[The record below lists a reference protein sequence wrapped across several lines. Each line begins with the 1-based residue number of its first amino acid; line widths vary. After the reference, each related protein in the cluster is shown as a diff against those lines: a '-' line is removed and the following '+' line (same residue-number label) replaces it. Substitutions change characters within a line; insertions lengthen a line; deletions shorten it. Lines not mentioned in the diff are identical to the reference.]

1 MNKASC
7 LLFFQGG
14 RKNIFFILI
23 TMLSAASYISEGTEE
38 TITFSA
44 THIQNVESNLQQT
57 PIVRK
62 ENILRTAEIHML
74 GIWEKTSAWSLVE
87 LSENVT
93 YEETCKEDRVDNCRN
108 GN

>member
-1 MNKASC
+1 
-7 LLFFQGG
+7 
-14 RKNIFFILI
+14 
-23 TMLSAASYISEGTEE
+23 MLSAASYISEGIEE

-93 YEETCKEDRVDNCRN
+93 YEETCKEDREMVTDCRIVKVKVVLEN
-108 GN
+108 NLSYLESEKCY